1 MFKTDYFFRVIDQSL
16 ESMKTRFEQYNQ
28 HFNNF
33 GFLYNTKQ
41 LDDMT
46 NDDLLKSCKDLD
58 LLLQRPS
65 LDADSLESRDIVGVD
80 LYHEMLL
87 FRDFL
92 SANNLKNL
100 NAVNTLNALKGNTAS
115 FPNLSIALRI
125 LLTMPVTVAS
135 AERSFSKL
143 KQIKNYLRTTMSQ
156 QRLCNLAII
165 TIENDIYNDLDVNEL
180 IKNFASVKV
189 RKVSF

>member
-1 MFKTDYFFRVIDQSL
+1 
-16 ESMKTRFEQYNQ
+16 MKTRFEQYNQ

-100 NAVNTLNALKGNTAS
+100 NALKGNTAS

-165 TIENDIYNDLDVNEL
+165 TIENDIINDLDVSEL

>member
-1 MFKTDYFFRVIDQSL
+1 M
-16 ESMKTRFEQYNQ
+16 
-28 HFNNF
+28 
-33 GFLYNTKQ
+33 
-41 LDDMT
+41 
-46 NDDLLKSCKDLD
+46 
-58 LLLQRPS
+58 
-65 LDADSLESRDIVGVD
+65 
-80 LYHEMLL
+80 
-87 FRDFL
+87 
-92 SANNLKNL
+92 
-100 NAVNTLNALKGNTAS
+100 KGNTAS

-165 TIENDIYNDLDVNEL
+165 TIENDIINDLDVSEL

>member
-1 MFKTDYFFRVIDQSL
+1 
-16 ESMKTRFEQYNQ
+16 MKTRFEQYNQ

-100 NAVNTLNALKGNTAS
+100 NALKGNTAS
-115 FPNLSIALRI
+115 FPNLSIARRI

-165 TIENDIYNDLDVNEL
+165 TIENDIINDLDVSEL